1 MFGDVSADDSDA
13 VFEFGHGGKPL
24 YIPGPSE
31 SAGQILERREQVQ
44 KHLGDDPLDM
54 VA

>member
-1 MFGDVSADDSDA
+1 MNADDSDA
-13 VFEFGHGGKPL
+13 VFEFGDKGKPV
-24 YIPGPSE
+24 YISGPSE
-31 SAGQILERREQVQ
+31 SAEQIRQRGAQVL